1 MYILVVDDSPTI
13 RAITEN
19 SLSELN
25 YNVKAVEDATE
36 ALNILEELPIQLV
49 ILDWMMPGIDGIQ
62 LASII
67 RQRFTDRYIYIIML
81 TARDGINDMVQGLES
96 GVDDFMIKPFD
107 KRELNARI
115 NIGQRIID
123 LENKLRDSLDKMN
136 QSEQEWSATTEAIPQ
151 LICLLDVDGNVI
163 RSNGTLG
170 GWQLAR
176 SDELTGRKLHNLVR
190 RIFPDFATQIRQ
202 HWAEARELL
211 QKGHNSTFDGTDN
224 LTSRYF
230 HVQYEPIGNR
240 IIEEHSFAAVSI
252 QDITA
257 QKQLELD
264 LIKAKQTIEQEHDK
278 SEKLLLNILPKRIA
292 EQLKH
297 NEATIAE
304 SFDEVSV
311 LFADI
316 VGFTELSRNTPPHK
330 LVALLNTI
338 FTQFDQLAVQHQLE
352 KIKTIGDAYLVVGG
366 LSVENH
372 KHIESIIQMGLDM
385 NQAIQD
391 VNEKWKHELSI
402 RIGIDCGPVVAG
414 VIGRNKFI
422 YDLWGDTVNTASR
435 MESSGIKGYLQVTD
449 SVFQKCNSTF
459 NFEERGNIQV
469 KGIGAITT
477 YLLNSDFQQVSDNHP
492 SPT

>member
-19 SLSELN
+19 SLKELN
-25 YNVKAVEDATE
+25 YQVHAAQDATQ
-36 ALNILEELPIQLV
+36 ALSALEQLPIQLV
-49 ILDWMMPGIDGIQ
+49 ILDWMMPGIDGIE

-67 RQRFTDRYIYIIML
+67 RERFTNRYIYIIML
-81 TARDGINDMVQGLES
+81 TARDGIDDMVVGLES

-115 NIGQRIID
+115 KIGQRIID
-123 LENKLRDSLDKMN
+123 LENQLRDNLDKMN

-151 LICLLDVDGNVI
+151 LICLLDAEANVI

-176 SDELTGRKLHNLVR
+176 SDELTGRKLHNLLR

-202 HWAEARELL
+202 NWTEARDLL
-211 QKGHNSTFDGTDN
+211 QRGLNYSFDGIDAV
-224 LTSRYF
+224 TSQHF
-230 HVQYEPIGNR
+230 HVQYEPIGDT
-240 IIEEHSFAAVSI
+240 ITAEHSFAAISI
-252 QDITA
+252 QDVTK
-257 QKQLELD
+257 QKHMELELV
-264 LIKAKQTIEQEHDK
+264 KAKQMVEEEHKK
-278 SEKLLLNILPKRIA
+278 SERLLLNILPKRIA
-292 EQLKH
+292 EQLKL

-338 FTQFDQLAVQHQLE
+338 FTRFDQLAVNYDLE

-366 LSVENH
+366 LSVPNNNH
-372 KHIESIIQMGLDM
+372 VESIVNMGIAMNKGIQE
-385 NQAIQD
+385 
-391 VNEKWKHELSI
+391 VNEKWDHKLSI

-435 MESSGIKGYLQVTD
+435 MESSGIEGHLQITE
-449 SVFQKCNSTF
+449 SVYSHCHTEF
-459 NFEERGNIQV
+459 NFQHRGNIKV
-469 KGIGAITT
+469 KGIGEITT
-477 YLLNSDFQQVSDNHP
+477 YLLNTSVNER
-492 SPT
+492 

>member
-1 MYILVVDDSPTI
+1 MHILVVDDSPTI
-13 RAITEN
+13 RAITES

-25 YNVKAVEDATE
+25 YSVTAVEDAPE
-36 ALNILEELPIQLV
+36 ALNALENLPIQLV
-49 ILDWMMPGIDGIQ
+49 ILDWMMPGMDGIE

-67 RQRFTDRYIYIIML
+67 RKKFTERYIYIIML
-81 TARDGINDMVQGLES
+81 TARDGMNDMVEGLES

-115 NIGQRIID
+115 QIGRRIIE
-123 LENKLRDSLDKMN
+123 LENKLRDSLQQMN
-136 QSEQEWSATTEAIPQ
+136 QSEHEWSATTEAIPQ
-151 LICLLDVDGNVI
+151 LICLLDAEGNVM
-163 RSNGTLG
+163 RTNGTLS

-176 SDELTGRKLHNLVR
+176 EDELNGRKLHNLLR
-190 RIFPDFATQIRQ
+190 RIFPEFAKQIRQ
-202 HWAEARELL
+202 HWQEAHNLL
-211 QKGHNSTFDGTDN
+211 QKGRNYNFEGIDEQTA
-224 LTSRYF
+224 RYF
-230 HVQYEPIGNR
+230 YVQYEPIGNR
-240 IIEEHSFAAVSI
+240 IIEERSFAAISI
-252 QDITA
+252 QDITD

-264 LIKAKQTIEQEHDK
+264 LLSAKQTIEAEHNK

-292 EQLKH
+292 ERLKN

-304 SFDEVSV
+304 SVNEVSV

-338 FTQFDQLAVQHQLE
+338 FTRFDQLAIHHDLE

-366 LSVENH
+366 LSVPNTNH
-372 KHIESIIQMGLDM
+372 VESIVQMGIDM
-385 NQAIQD
+385 NHAIHN
-391 VNEKWKHELSI
+391 VNEKWGHNLSI

-435 MESSGIKGYLQVTD
+435 MESSGLEGYLQVTD
-449 SVFQKCNSTF
+449 AVYKKSNSNF
-459 NFEERGNIQV
+459 NFEERGDIQV
-469 KGIGAITT
+469 KGIGAIKT
-477 YLLNSDFQQVSDNHP
+477 YLLDSRRDK
-492 SPT
+492 